1 VIGWLD
7 CASGASGDMLL
18 GALVDAGVPLDVLAT
33 SDGTVAGDAV
43 SLRAEPVTRGGSPHC
58 AFTSTQRQIR
68 RSAPWADVRRLLD
81 AAPLAEPVRARAS
94 STFGRL
100 ATAEAA
106 AHGVPVEDVHF
117 HEVGALDAI
126 ADIVGACA
134 GLGHLELDALH
145 CSPVAVGS
153 GTAAT
158 AHGSVSVPPPPWSNC
173 CAACR
178 QYGGDAGVELCTP
191 TGAALLTEWVS
202 AWGSQPAMA
211 VSASGSGAGA
221 RDLTGQPNVVRLLV
235 GEPAPVEQPA
245 AQRGGGSDTGFS
257 QLTLATNVDDLDP
270 RLWPGI
276 LGVLIAAGAADAWLT
291 PIVMKKGPAGAH
303 ADRAGLGRARAL
315 VRRVIFAETSAIGL
329 RETAVAK
336 YALDRSEVSVDV
348 FGQPVRVKLAS
359 VAGEVCNAQP
369 EFDDVTAAAAAT
381 GRPAKLVLAEAIA
394 RARQLW

>member
-1 VIGWLD
+1 MIGWLD

-18 GALVDAGVPLDVLAT
+18 GALVGAGVPLDVLAT
-33 SDGTVAGDAV
+33 SVGAVAGDAV
-43 SLRAEPVTRGGSPHC
+43 SLRAEPVTRGGFSALRVHVDPE
-58 AFTSTQRQIR
+58 TDPPQRT
-68 RSAPWADVRRLLD
+68 WADVRRLLD

-100 ATAEAA
+100 ATAEAT

-134 GLGHLELDALH
+134 GLVHLELDALH

-158 AHGSVSVPPPPWSNC
+158 AHGSVSVPPPAVVELLRGVPT
-173 CAACR
+173 
-178 QYGGDAGVELCTP
+178 YGGDAGVELCTP

-211 VSASGSGAGA
+211 VSASGAGAGA

-245 AQRGGGSDTGFS
+245 AQLGGGSDTGFS

-291 PIVMKKGPAGAH
+291 PIVMKKGRPAHTLTVLVSVEH
-303 ADRAGLGRARAL
+303 AAL